1 VPDGSVDRWLT
12 ERYCMYAANR
22 RGAVWRGE
30 IHHARWPLQP
40 AEAEIERNTM
50 ADPLRLALP
59 ARTPL
64 LHFAECQD
72 MVAWTLTL
80 LRRH

>member
-1 VPDGSVDRWLT
+1 
-12 ERYCMYAANR
+12 MYVANR

-50 ADPLRLALP
+50 SDPLRLALP
-59 ARTPL
+59 PRPPL
-64 LHFAECQD
+64 LHFSECQD
-72 MVAWTLTL
+72 MVAWTLTVVNAP
-80 LRRH
+80 RRT